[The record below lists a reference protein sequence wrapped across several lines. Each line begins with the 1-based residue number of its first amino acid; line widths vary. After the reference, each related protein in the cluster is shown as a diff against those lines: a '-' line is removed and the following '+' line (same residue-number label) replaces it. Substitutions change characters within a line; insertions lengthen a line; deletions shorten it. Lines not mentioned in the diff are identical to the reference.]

1 FSVSALGDV
10 NGDQF
15 DDLIVGA
22 PFVDPESGTDA
33 GVSYVIFGT
42 ASGFDATIN
51 VADLD
56 GLNGVRFEG
65 AERSDMAGMAVSA
78 LGDINKDGFDDIIIG
93 GPGSQISSTSNAS
106 GAGYVVYGPFEFEPG
121 LVSIDF
127 IDTTAPVIV
136 DHSLSYSENRFEG
149 AVVGR
154 ITTDELFTVTAFEIV
169 GGNDDGYFAIDHDGL
184 VTLTAAGA
192 AGAANDFE
200 SGSNSFVLDVTAT
213 DNSGNTSD
221 VTSLTVDVTDVMAA
235 VDDRL
240 EADESTGVWGALFD
254 DNGSGED
261 GADQRVLAYVEG
273 GAVASGEAITLPS
286 GALLRVYNS
295 GVFDYDPNGAVFS
308 GATDSFTYAT
318 YSDSVLVDQ
327 ISLDDMDASQGFTM
341 WGPEVGGLTGQS
353 VSVVGDVN
361 GDGYADVMIGAP
373 YADTTDM
380 AGDAYLVY
388 GSADGPGTDIALSDL
403 DGTHGVRLTG
413 MSVSERFG
421 IAVAGLG
428 DINGDGYDDFAVGA
442 TY

>member
-1 FSVSALGDV
+1 
-10 NGDQF
+10 
-15 DDLIVGA
+15 
-22 PFVDPESGTDA
+22 
-33 GVSYVIFGT
+33 
-42 ASGFDATIN
+42 
-51 VADLD
+51 
-56 GLNGVRFEG
+56 
-65 AERSDMAGMAVSA
+65 
-78 LGDINKDGFDDIIIG
+78 
-93 GPGSQISSTSNAS
+93 
-106 GAGYVVYGPFEFEPG
+106 
-121 LVSIDF
+121 
-127 IDTTAPVIV
+127 
-136 DHSLSYSENRFEG
+136 
-149 AVVGR
+149 
-154 ITTDELFTVTAFEIV
+154 
-169 GGNDDGYFAIDHDGL
+169 
-184 VTLTAAGA
+184 
-192 AGAANDFE
+192 
-200 SGSNSFVLDVTAT
+200 
-213 DNSGNTSD
+213 
-221 VTSLTVDVTDVMAA
+221 
-235 VDDRL
+235 
-240 EADESTGVWGALFD
+240 
-254 DNGSGED
+254 
-261 GADQRVLAYVEG
+261 
-273 GAVASGEAITLPS
+273 
-286 GALLRVYNS
+286 

-442 TY
+442 TYGDFDDGSSSRTSGEMYVVFGKNGSFGSEFDVTTLDGTDGFAVHSLTGGNALGVSAASAGDLNGDGLDDILIGAPRAASRDGLAYVIYGQETAYSADIDPNALDGAQGFVISGADDDGVIGASVAALGDVNGDGLNDFVVGAAHADVDGQNKAGAAYVVFGNGLGFDDVNLADLDGSNGFRLTGGHAEDRAGQAVSSAGDINGDGLMDFAIGSPFNDARQPDGGRIAIYFGGE